1 MVYGKGRI
9 SPFFGLFAKE
19 SKEEL
24 TERLLE
30 WKRKGV
36 SSVTIEYAER
46 NKEGDGFGKESSG
59 ALKQLAKACRELS
72 MSFWIQDAAPFPTGN
87 ANGALEKEENK
98 AFRKQYLGERHMDV
112 TGPKKGAG
120 IPVQSVL
127 HSAGMMEIFGEAGKR
142 LAQNLADRRLLEVV
156 AYEFTYEGRIKVSSQ
171 AVLWKRQNEEESPE
185 VLYWDIPGGYWRI
198 FCVFVTSFGGGREY
212 YVNLLDPDSVKLQI
226 ASVHEPIYE
235 ELKDELLKTWSGF
248 FYDELEIGNTKGYD
262 FFMLPG
268 GRGEEGHGND
278 ISQLPWSR
286 QLYQRLKKQ
295 ENLIEKLP
303 LLWYEGE
310 REEQAAVRFGY
321 MDELTRLV
329 CESYNGQVHAWCRE
343 RGIPYTGHVLEDENS
358 HARLGCGPGHYFRMQ
373 KHQDMAGVDLIAGQ
387 VMPQLDCR
395 MGTYGYLNGDGCF
408 YHYGL
413 AKLASSAAHIDPV
426 KENQSLC
433 EVFALYGNVC
443 SVRLRKFLID
453 HLLVNGINHFIY
465 ADAGERNTPDC
476 YWRELDCYTEAMAEL
491 LGGLKPLTRVAV
503 LYHGEAQWCGEAEL
517 FQVPA
522 SELARRQISYD
533 VIPADVWADREYYRT
548 DTQKGLTINGNTYEA
563 LVIPWCEYIPAKA
576 AAFVEECR
584 NTGFPVFVT
593 KALPEGIC
601 GQKKEKTG
609 CFENAIVTEN
619 KKLAE
624 AVTEKIGK
632 SAVRSCGYA
641 PYLRT
646 AQFQGKEGA
655 WYFLHNESETE
666 SYSCE
671 VIPEKEKADRMPE
684 EEAEKDRQRRKTEK
698 PDGQQKVIW
707 ALDIRK
713 KEGKRLLMEN
723 GKGKLML
730 EPFEAVLL
738 LEGASLPEGYI
749 ERGEEKANERTK
761 ESIKAYLEGSIWDI
775 TLKSGETKVEQ
786 IKDSALFDIN
796 SPSHFPEF
804 SGRILYQTRICL
816 EEGSWLLKLGEVYDA
831 CTVYLDGEI
840 QGHCISAP
848 YCVELKVKKKTD
860 KEEKE
865 SADNTEKALDENQ
878 GIRKAEHELTIEV
891 WNNPVHTAQKEEI
904 PLGLLSAS
912 VRAVKGQ
919 GGLIGPVRLEKME

>member
-1 MVYGKGRI
+1 MVEKKGRI
-9 SPFFGLFAKE
+9 CPFFGLFAGE

-30 WKRKGV
+30 WKRRGV

-46 NKEGDGFGKESSG
+46 NKEGEGFGKESSG
-59 ALKQLAKACRELS
+59 ALKQLAEVCRELS

-98 AFRKQYLGERHMDV
+98 ALRKQYLGERHMDV

-127 HSAGMMEIFGEAGKR
+127 HSVGMTEIFGEEGKR
-142 LAQNLADRRLLEVV
+142 MAQNMGDRRLLEVA
-156 AYEFTYEGRIKVSSQ
+156 AYEFSYEGKIKEASQ
-171 AVLWKRQNEEESPE
+171 IVLWKREKEEEESPQI
-185 VLYWDIPGGYWRI
+185 LYWDIPGGYWRI
-198 FCVFVTSFGGGREY
+198 FCVFVTSFGEGREY
-212 YVNLLDPDSVKLQI
+212 YVNLLDPDSVMLQI
-226 ASVHEPIYE
+226 SSVHEPIYE
-235 ELKDELLKTWSGF
+235 ELKDELLKTWDGF

-286 QLYQRLKKQ
+286 QLHLRLKKQ
-295 ENLIEKLP
+295 KDLLEKLP

-310 REEQAAVRFGY
+310 NGEQAAVRFWY
-321 MDELTRLV
+321 MDQLTRLV

-358 HARLGCGPGHYFRMQ
+358 HARLGCGPGHYFRIQ

-413 AKLASSAAHIDPV
+413 AKLASSASHIDPN
-426 KENQSLC
+426 KENRSLC

-443 SVRLRKFLID
+443 TVRLRKFLID

-476 YWRELDCYTEAMAEL
+476 YWEELDRYTEDMADL
-491 LGGLKPLTRVAV
+491 LGGLKPVTRVAV
-503 LYHGEAQWCGEAEL
+503 LYHGEAQWCGKADF

-522 SELARRQISYD
+522 SELARHQISYD
-533 VIPADVWADREYYRT
+533 VIPADVWEEREYYRT
-548 DTQKGLTINGNTYEA
+548 DTRRGLTINGNTYEA

-576 AAFVEECR
+576 ADFVEECR
-584 NTGFPVFVT
+584 NIGFPIFVT

-609 CFENAIVTEN
+609 CFENVIVTEN
-619 KKLAE
+619 AKLAE

-632 SAVRSCGYA
+632 SAVRSCSYA

-646 AQFQGKEGA
+646 AQFQGKEGT

-671 VIPEKEKADRMPE
+671 VISG
-684 EEAEKDRQRRKTEK
+684 TEK
-698 PDGQQKVIW
+698 TDVW
-707 ALDIRK
+707 VLDVRK
-713 KEGKRLLMEN
+713 KEGKKLHMEN

-738 LEGASLPEGYI
+738 LEGASLPEGYTERRKEKI
-749 ERGEEKANERTK
+749 ETV
-761 ESIKAYLEGSIWDI
+761 ESIEGWEKI
-775 TLKSGETKVEQ
+775 TLKQSEKIVEQ
-786 IKDSALFDIN
+786 IKDSTLFDIN
-796 SPSHFPEF
+796 APNHFPKF
-804 SGRILYQTRICL
+804 SGRILYQTRVCL
-816 EEGSWLLKLGEVYDA
+816 EEGSWIMKLGEVYDA

-840 QGHCISAP
+840 QGHCISTP
-848 YCVELKVKKKTD
+848 YQVELKVKKKTD
-860 KEEKE
+860 REEKE
-865 SADNTEKALDENQ
+865 SADSMEKAMEENQ
-878 GIRKAEHELTIEV
+878 RIRKAEHELTIKV
-891 WNNPVHTAQKEEI
+891 WNNPVHTVQKEEL

-919 GGLIGPVRLEKME
+919 GGLIGPVILEKVE